1 MPIYFFTDDE
11 DFRTENVLRDPVTRP
26 CRSLIAIID
35 PYRDVCQM
43 RATWVSGGRSVD
55 VSATTRASVFDAL
68 HSIGPRVLAAVL
80 WLPHIGG
87 DIVLEHA
94 RAILGDVVPIVIVVP
109 RLTPV
114 RGMGHPL
121 AASTILVTQLD
132 TTALPQEVSGV
143 LDALSLT
150 ALATHAA

>member
-1 MPIYFFTDDE
+1 MPIYFFTNDD
-11 DFRTENVLRDPVTRP
+11 DFRTDDVLRGPVTRP

-43 RATWVSGGRSVD
+43 RATWISGGRSVN

-68 HSIGPRVLAAVL
+68 HSMGPRVLAAVL

-109 RLTPV
+109 RLTSS
-114 RGMGHPL
+114 RLMGSSL

-132 TTALPQEVSGV
+132 ATSLPQEVSGA
-143 LDALSLT
+143 LDALSLS
-150 ALATHAA
+150 ALAINAA